1 MANNKVTSGSRYVA
15 GVLSGALIV
24 VFAAFQPAIAKDP
37 YDKLVAMAKAEMAK
51 KGGKITM
58 SLDWPKPDTKRVL
71 PAFKK
76 QYPFIKEIKYKRE
89 RGIGPFGRYLIAYKQ
104 GKKPPYDIMHVA
116 SEFQKQFWDAGAFV
130 KPPFDYSAL
139 SNSVPAGWPRINEA
153 ALDPEGK
160 FLSTTAMV
168 RGNIWNSK
176 VVPAGKEPTTWSSC
190 LDASVKGRVL
200 IDSRN
205 KSQAFQHDPKERSRH
220 LAWLDGLLKND
231 AVILRGQGS
240 IVRKVASGEYPVAC
254 MVNYHTAQR
263 MIDKG
268 VKDLKFT
275 LADTIPLELGT
286 RLYVAKWSDAP
297 ATTQLFALWLT
308 TGGQKV
314 LGKYAYRGYP
324 TNPTDKNY
332 SRAKGKYIALCG
344 ADCALRWGEYN
355 REHQVKLR
363 IPMVKKKKKKKKKK

>member
-1 MANNKVTSGSRYVA
+1 MTNNNIMKCSRYFA
-15 GVLSGALIV
+15 GLLCFALIV
-24 VFAAFQPAIAKDP
+24 AFAAFNPAIAKDP
-37 YDKLVAMAKAEMAK
+37 YDKLVAQAKAEMARK
-51 KGGKITM
+51 DGKLTM
-58 SLDWPKPDTKRVL
+58 SLDWPKRDTKHVL
-71 PAFKK
+71 PAFMK
-76 QYPFIKEIKYKRE
+76 QYPFVKDIKYKRE

-104 GKKPPYDIMHVA
+104 GKNPPYDIMHVA
-116 SEFQKQFWDAGAFV
+116 SEFQRQFWDSGAFI
-130 KPPFDYSAL
+130 KPPFSYRAL
-139 SNSVPAGWPRINEA
+139 SNSLPAGWPKINGA
-153 ALDPEGK
+153 ALDPKGN

-168 RGNIWNSK
+168 RGNIWNPA
-176 VVPAGKEPTTWSSC
+176 VVPAGKEPTTWAAC
-190 LDASVKGRVL
+190 LDASLKSRVL
-200 IDSRN
+200 HDSRN
-205 KSQAFQHDPKERSRH
+205 KLQAFQNDPKERSRH
-220 LAWLDGLLKND
+220 LAWLDGLVKND
-231 AVILRGQGS
+231 AVIIQGQGS

-254 MVNYHTAQR
+254 GVNYHTAQR
-263 MIDKG
+263 MIDRGTKTI
-268 VKDLKFT
+268 KFT

-363 IPMVKKKKKKKKKK
+363 IPMVKKKKKKK